1 MPWALLYNTRL
12 TWRPIAAYDRGG
24 TAKLPE
30 FRPWLFTIMSRA
42 APSSAKPPRRAAK
55 LPGTGPEPHG
65 PRLGA
70 AACAEAR
77 LEAGRHRLA
86 VSCAAAATHG

>member
-1 MPWALLYNTRL
+1 MC
-12 TWRPIAAYDRGG
+12 IAAYDRGG

-65 PRLGA
+65 PVLGA
-70 AACAEAR
+70 AARAEAR
-77 LEAGRHRLA
+77 LEVGRHRLA